1 MLPNTFCHLV
11 GIGPKKERALWDD
24 GMRCWDDVKAAAA
37 ADSRAAKLAR
47 RLEESHERFEQRDA
61 RWFHKALSSAEE
73 WRVFRDFR
81 NRCAYLDI
89 ETTGLGGGTDHITS
103 IALYDG
109 ADVHTYVHGIN
120 LDEFREDIG
129 RFDLLVTY
137 NGKTFDLPFI
147 RQTMGLPM
155 QQAHIDLRYVLAR
168 LGYKGGL
175 KGCEKALGLDRG
187 ELDGVDG
194 YFAVLLW
201 QEYLRHDSAEALET
215 MLAYNAEDVVNLE
228 PLMLMAWNMLL
239 TETPFAGEHRL
250 EVTPPA
256 PVPHTPHIPTVHRL
270 KRRMGAF

>member
-11 GIGPKKERALWDD
+11 GIGPKKEAKLWRE
-24 GMRCWDDVKAAAA
+24 GMRCWDDVAAAA
-37 ADSRAAKLAR
+37 ATERRAVRLAE
-47 RLEESHERFEQRDA
+47 RLQESHERLAGRDA
-61 RWFHKALSSAEE
+61 RWFHQNLSSSQE
-73 WRVFRDFR
+73 WRLFRDFR

-89 ETTGLGGGTDHITS
+89 ETTGLGNPGDHITS
-103 IALYDG
+103 IAVYDG
-109 ADVHTYVHGIN
+109 ADVRTYVHGIN
-120 LDEFREDIG
+120 LADFAEDID
-129 RFDLLVTY
+129 RYDLLVTY

-147 RQTMGLPM
+147 RKTMGLDM

-201 QEYLRHDSAEALET
+201 QEYRRNDSQEALET
-215 MLAYNAEDVVNLE
+215 MLAYNAADVVNLE
-228 PLMLMAWNMLL
+228 PLMVQAWNLL
-239 TETPFAGEHRL
+239 IQETPFVDEHRL
-250 EVTPPA
+250 EVHDPA
-256 PVPHTPHIPTVHRL
+256 PVPHQPHIPTVRRI